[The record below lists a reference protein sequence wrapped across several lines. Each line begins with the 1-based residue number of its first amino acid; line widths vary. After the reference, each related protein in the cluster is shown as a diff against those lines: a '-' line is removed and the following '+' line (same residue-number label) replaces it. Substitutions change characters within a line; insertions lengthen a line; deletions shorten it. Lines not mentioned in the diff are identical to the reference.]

1 MSRAFHASALLSCL
15 LVAISID
22 GLAQES
28 RITSAPITQSS
39 FSGTEVALWL
49 LVASLLTLAA
59 YLARTTR
66 QRQRTLAAINRD
78 LRQQV
83 IELKR
88 AGETLSRLAPIVEAS
103 YHPLICKTI
112 DGVIVSWN
120 PSAERIYGHSQ
131 QEMIGQS
138 ISVLVPID

>member
-1 MSRAFHASALLSCL
+1 MSRVFHTSALLFCL

-39 FSGTEVALWL
+39 FSGTEVAPWL
-49 LVASLLTLAA
+49 LVASLLILAA

-66 QRQRTLAAINRD
+66 QRERNLAAINRD

-83 IELKR
+83 IELKW
-88 AGETLSRLAPIVEAS
+88 AGETLSRLASIVESSDDA
-103 YHPLICKTI
+103 IIGKTM
-112 DGVIVSWN
+112 DGV
-120 PSAERIYGHSQ
+120 
-131 QEMIGQS
+131 
-138 ISVLVPID
+138 